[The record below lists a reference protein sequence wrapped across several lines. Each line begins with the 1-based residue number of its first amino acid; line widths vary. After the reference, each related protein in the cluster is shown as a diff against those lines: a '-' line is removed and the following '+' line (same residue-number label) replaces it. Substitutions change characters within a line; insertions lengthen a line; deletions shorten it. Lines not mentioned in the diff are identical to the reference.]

1 MASQS
6 LPAVVRWTGVGRERA
21 VEGLQA
27 QLRCLQL
34 VFQAGLAPFVLLTW
48 AVLVLAGL
56 FSAGPSD
63 GQADPLFAFVALLAW
78 PVGLVWG
85 SRLNTRWSRH
95 RAELWFGIRIPQR
108 YAETPSPTQDERGHW
123 WTGHSYH
130 RDRRTAELAL
140 FVRTV
145 ATDPQT
151 WRDLKWLAANL
162 AAAVVMAL
170 PCLGLLAIGV
180 VTAIVQLLA
189 AYGGF
194 NPSTVFSPSSIPAA
208 LGDLAVAVVGLA
220 IAAGGLLAAPHAVR
234 RYGPWMQRVLD
245 SESPNGWDKAR
256 LTRRVE
262 HLTTTRADAVGSQA
276 AELRRIERDLHD
288 GAQARLVAIG
298 MTLGTIEHLMEND
311 PEGARQLL
319 AEARQSSAKALQE
332 LRDLVRGIHPPV
344 LAERGLGDAVQ
355 ALALDGAQSTEVTVS
370 LPARPEASVEA
381 AAYFCVSELLAN
393 AAKHSGAQQVW
404 VDILFRAGQLR
415 ITVTDDGHGGA
426 KPERGSGL
434 RGIERR
440 LGTFDGVMSLSS
452 PPGGPTTI
460 TMELPCVLSS
470 QRTSTSSGKA

>member
-1 MASQS
+1 
-6 LPAVVRWTGVGRERA
+6 
-21 VEGLQA
+21 
-27 QLRCLQL
+27 
-34 VFQAGLAPFVLLTW
+34 
-48 AVLVLAGL
+48 
-56 FSAGPSD
+56 
-63 GQADPLFAFVALLAW
+63 
-78 PVGLVWG
+78 
-85 SRLNTRWSRH
+85 
-95 RAELWFGIRIPQR
+95 
-108 YAETPSPTQDERGHW
+108 
-123 WTGHSYH
+123 
-130 RDRRTAELAL
+130 
-140 FVRTV
+140 V

-151 WRDLKWLAANL
+151 WRDLKWLMANL

-189 AYGGF
+189 VYGSF
-194 NPSTVFSPSSIPAA
+194 NPSTVFSLSSFPAV

-220 IAAGGLLAAPHAVR
+220 IAAGGLLAAPQAVR
-234 RYGPWMQRVLD
+234 WYGPWMQRVLD

-355 ALALDGAQSTEVTVS
+355 ALALDSAQSTEVTVS

-452 PPGGPTTI
+452 PLGGPTTI